1 MITPCGFETL
11 IIWKTFIE
19 INKVIYD
26 NIKPSDKV
34 DWDLIRQTKRAMIS
48 VGLNIAEGYSRY
60 HPKEKDQFLNI
71 AIGSIQEVKACLLII
86 ASLKSNTI
94 PSAVIEKLIDEIEI
108 LRRQIIAFKMNIQNK
123 KQWAFI

>member
-1 MITPCGFETL
+1 MKTSCGFESL

-19 INKVIYD
+19 INKVIYKH
-26 NIKPSDKV
+26 IKPSENI
-34 DWDLIRQTKRAMIS
+34 DWDLMRQTKRAMIS

-71 AIGSIQEVKACLLII
+71 AIGSIQEVKACLLINK
-86 ASLKSNTI
+86 SLQTDEISSGIIDN
-94 PSAVIEKLIDEIEI
+94 LIDDIEI

-123 KQWAFI
+123 KQ

>member
-1 MITPCGFETL
+1 MKTSCGFETL
-11 IIWKTFIE
+11 TIWKTFIE

-26 NIKPSDKV
+26 NIKPSDKI
-34 DWDLIRQTKRAMIS
+34 DRDLIRQTKRAMIS

-86 ASLKSNTI
+86 TSLKPNAIS
-94 PSAVIEKLIDEIEI
+94 SEFIEKLINEIEI

-123 KQWAFI
+123 KQ

>member
-1 MITPCGFETL
+1 MKTSCGFETL
-11 IIWKTFIE
+11 TIWKTFIE

-26 NIKPSDKV
+26 NIKPSDKI
-34 DWDLIRQTKRAMIS
+34 DRDLIRQTKRAMIS

-86 ASLKSNTI
+86 ASLKPHAIS
-94 PSAVIEKLIDEIEI
+94 SEFIEKLLDEIEI

-123 KQWAFI
+123 KQ